1 MTGKKWR
8 RWILAGKNGLTWVRW
23 GVGARRDRKT
33 RETEGLMIDKD
44 MFWDVCQGDQKQ
56 EVGRDAWW

>member
-1 MTGKKWR
+1 MLT
-8 RWILAGKNGLTWVRW
+8 GKNGFAWVRW
-23 GVGARRDRKT
+23 GAGARRDRKT